1 MYFYLMIEMRI
12 IFICCLL
19 TACST
24 PVQRHLPDD
33 NLLKAYARQTEL
45 TDPGEYL
52 HLYNGLPQ
60 SLHSLCLLIKC
71 QLIHPME
78 ALQMGHSMEQV
89 ISDGAIENTEQI
101 LEALMKRD
109 SSGLS
114 FSRKPDD
121 RLLLACHHH
130 AMLLTS
136 ILRSREIPARMRF
149 GFARYYEKKA
159 GVRFGHIICEVWD
172 DREQRWVLADPDRQY
187 VDFSPDRF
195 DFSREAWV
203 NLTKK
208 GMDQKIYVSSIGN
221 GLLGVVNLLAM
232 DIAHVTLHERIHWIY
247 PEISLREIKEVSDL
261 NNEDRIALDEAAELL
276 KDPDLNFSNIDSL
289 YDFNPGFH
297 PSDFDYEDY
306 CRMME
311 ERE

>member
-12 IFICCLL
+12 IIICCLL

-60 SLHSLCLLIKC
+60 SLDSLCLLIKC

-78 ALQMGHSMEQV
+78 ALQMGYSMEQV

-101 LEALMKRD
+101 LDALMKRD
-109 SSGLS
+109 SLGLS
-114 FSRKPDD
+114 FVRRPED

-159 GVRFGHIICEVWD
+159 GVRFGHVICEVWD
-172 DREQRWVLADPDRQY
+172 DREQRWVLADPDLQ
-187 VDFSPDRF
+187 P
-195 DFSREAWV
+195 
-203 NLTKK
+203 
-208 GMDQKIYVSSIGN
+208 
-221 GLLGVVNLLAM
+221 LGYDVL
-232 DIAHVTLHERIHWIY
+232 
-247 PEISLREIKEVSDL
+247 
-261 NNEDRIALDEAAELL
+261 
-276 KDPDLNFSNIDSL
+276 NIDCRQ
-289 YDFNPGFH
+289 H
-297 PSDFDYEDY
+297 RYEYQLHKNLHDQNSISQAL
-306 CRMME
+306 RG
-311 ERE
+311 